1 MIAPTPRFNV
11 ETTPREIVIFPVT
24 FFFHSASLRRGVG
37 EFLQFFHAKRE
48 EIIAKKSNFHRFGKS
63 HFRAKMGFEK
73 VFVIL
78 CHLVTTSFFLRDFWK
93 SG

>member
-11 ETTPREIVIFPVT
+11 ETTPRENVIFPVT
-24 FFFHSASLRRGVG
+24 FFSTSQHCTGGVG

-73 VFVIL
+73 VF
-78 CHLVTTSFFLRDFWK
+78 CHFMSSCYDLFFFA
-93 SG
+93 